1 MVILDKKTF
10 SQLLKN
16 PREIT
21 LEESLSI
28 KKITKQYPFFQTARI
43 MELIG
48 LKKHDYLS
56 FNKALKNCAI
66 YTTNRSVLYD
76 MIEHQEN
83 NINSPKTESIKILFS
98 EKTKNSFIDWLN
110 ISKPVSKN
118 INESLISDF
127 LKINPKISSNK
138 TKSNENFA
146 NDFKLSK
153 KEYMTETLAKVYF
166 KQKKY
171 NEAIKAYE
179 ILCLKYP
186 KKISLFADQ
195 IKSIKNSFQNK

>member
-10 SQLLKN
+10 SHLLKN

-28 KKITKQYPFFQTARI
+28 KKMTKQYPFFQIARI

-48 LKKHDYLS
+48 LKKHDHLS

-66 YTTNRSVLYD
+66 YSSNRSVLFD
-76 MIEHQEN
+76 IIEHQEN
-83 NINSPKTESIKILFS
+83 NINSPTIKSLKILSS

-118 INESLISDF
+118 INKSLISDF
-127 LKINPKISSNK
+127 LKINPKLSANK
-138 TKSNENFA
+138 TKSNENLA
-146 NDFKLSK
+146 NNFKLSK

-171 NEAIKAYE
+171 SEAIKAYE

-186 KKISLFADQ
+186 EKISLFADQ
-195 IKSIKNSFQNK
+195 IKTIKNSFQNK